1 MGWRGEESVLK
12 QVLYTSSEEVM
23 YGNQWQLLQLLMP
36 FFFFDPSF
44 FKYLPLFY
52 IFFFGSTYGAGH
64 HNVNKL

>member
-36 FFFFDPSF
+36 FFILHFSNICLYFI
-44 FKYLPLFY
+44 Y
-52 IFFFGSTYGAGH
+52 IFFEAPMEQAITM
-64 HNVNKL
+64 